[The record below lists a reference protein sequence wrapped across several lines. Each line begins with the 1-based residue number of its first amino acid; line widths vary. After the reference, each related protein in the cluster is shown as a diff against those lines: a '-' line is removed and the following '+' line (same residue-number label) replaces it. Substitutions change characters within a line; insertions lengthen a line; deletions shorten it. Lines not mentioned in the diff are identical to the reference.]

1 MAIYNKRQRRQ
12 LNPQATSTPVPPVP
26 AIKTPKKFDFTTP
39 QARSEFGRQQAA
51 PKQSALRPQILKNIQ
66 GQLAAGGP
74 DPVVAAQRAAFE
86 QDVGKERKQLVENL
100 QRYGVLGGGASA
112 GATADVLGEFAG
124 QTNIGRLQLG
134 AQEALR
140 RDQALDRAMA
150 FEQANRAA
158 AAQEAGMVGNLGG
171 VQTLAAQQMEAQQGL
186 AQGDLDLR
194 RQALA
199 AEFGIRGS
207 DAAIREAMATEDLL
221 RSGQERGQG
230 RTLFGER
237 VTAGQQFGL
246 QQRGQ
251 DLAEELGRGELELA
265 RGAETAQQ
273 RLAEAALTGQL
284 DDVQT
289 LAASQQ
295 AAQQRLAEAGLTGQ
309 LDGQRTLAGAESER
323 ARRQQTEDLAR
334 ALQQRQIE
342 GTLFRERV
350 GERERFA
357 GDESLRR
364 AQTGLVGQQAAALT
378 DQRAREAALHRER
391 VSEADRF
398 ALEEAASRRAGD
410 LTREQLAGML
420 AERQLLPGRAA
431 LEEDVARG
439 QLALQQAEG
448 RRAGD
453 LTREQIAGMLAER
466 QLMPGRAKL
475 EEDVARGQLGIAEAG
490 SSREG
495 RRLTQDIANQV
506 QQRQIAEALF
516 RERVT
521 DADRFALEEAAG
533 RRAGRQQV
541 QDIADQVQQ
550 RQMRQATFD
559 ERVSDRD
566 RFALEEAAS
575 RRAGDLTREQ
585 IAGMLTERQ
594 LMPGRFA
601 LEEDVAR
608 GQLGI
613 AEAGSS
619 REGRRLTEDLARSQ
633 QERQIRQATFDERVS
648 EADRFALE
656 ERADRRAG
664 DLTREQ
670 IAGMLAERQLMPGR
684 AALEEDVARGDLALR
699 QRADQRA
706 GRAQTEELAGS
717 QQERQMRQATF
728 DERVRERERF
738 DQEQRAQNAAIA
750 LQREQQ
756 AGMLA
761 ERQLLPGRAALEE
774 DVARGQLA
782 LQQAEGRRAGDL
794 TREQI
799 AGMLAERQ
807 LLPGRAALEEDVARG
822 QLALQQAEGRRA
834 GDLTRE
840 QIAGMLAERQ
850 LLPGRAALEEDVAR
864 GQLALQQAEGRRAGD
879 LTREQIAGMLAER
892 QLMPGRFALEEDV
905 ARGQL
910 AIGQGQLDLQGE
922 LGREGMRQE
931 GLRRTDARRA
941 VLEQAQLE
949 RERMRQQDRQFGE
962 EGRRADRALTEDLA
976 RSVQDRQ
983 IAAALHRERVTDAD
997 RFELEGDVA
1006 RAGMGLTAQQAAA
1019 LEDER
1024 AIRSALHRE
1033 RVTDR
1038 ERFTEDQQ
1046 AGRRAQ
1052 QALTE
1057 DLAGSLQRR
1066 QIEGALFRERVGE
1079 RERFEQERD
1088 LAAAGLTGRLGE
1100 DDTLQRQA
1108 LEAELTGRYGEDD
1121 TFAARTQKRQED
1133 MDALARSLAAREA
1146 EASGGVNIAGIEP
1159 AMRRM
1164 IQDENIRGLAGSTI
1178 GATERLPEGDGAGGE
1193 TELPARTPGASGVK
1207 ISGHNRSYSTQSS
1220 ARDEWEIP
1228 SEWDEVIDAGG
1239 VVDNMGRLFESPEK
1253 MQEYYDL
1260 PYGKSGGERYG
1271 TGTRSGRGVRPLATG
1286 FNRRAN

>member
-1 MAIYNKRQRRQ
+1 MMASYNKRQRRQ
-12 LNPQATSTPVPPVP
+12 FNRQATSAPVPPVP

-246 QQRGQ
+246 QERGQ
-251 DLAEELGRGELELA
+251 D
-265 RGAETAQQ
+265 
-273 RLAEAALTGQL
+273 LAEAALTGQL

-439 QLALQQAEG
+439 DLALRERAD
-448 RRAGD
+448 RRAGRAQTEELAGSVQERQMRQATFD
-453 LTREQIAGMLAER
+453 ERVRERERFDQEQRAQNAAIALQREQQAGMLAER
-466 QLMPGRAKL
+466 QLLPGRAKL

-585 IAGMLTERQ
+585 LAGMLAERQ
-594 LMPGRFA
+594 LMPERFA

-613 AEAGSS
+613 AETESS
-619 REGRRLTEDLARSQ
+619 REGRRLAEDLARSQ

-670 IAGMLAERQLMPGR
+670 IAGMLTERQLMPGR
-684 AALEEDVARGDLALR
+684 AE
-699 QRADQRA
+699 
-706 GRAQTEELAGS
+706 
-717 QQERQMRQATF
+717 
-728 DERVRERERF
+728 
-738 DQEQRAQNAAIA
+738 
-750 LQREQQ
+750 
-756 AGMLA
+756 
-761 ERQLLPGRAALEE
+761 
-774 DVARGQLA
+774 
-782 LQQAEGRRAGDL
+782 
-794 TREQI
+794 
-799 AGMLAERQ
+799 
-807 LLPGRAALEEDVARG
+807 
-822 QLALQQAEGRRA
+822 
-834 GDLTRE
+834 
-840 QIAGMLAERQ
+840 
-850 LLPGRAALEEDVAR
+850 LEEDVAR

-892 QLMPGRFALEEDV
+892 QLMPGRAALEEDI

-910 AIGQGQLDLQGE
+910 AIGQGQLALGQGELDLQGE

-1038 ERFTEDQQ
+1038 ERFTEDQK

-1066 QIEGALFRERVGE
+1066 QIEGKLFEERVGE

-1108 LEAELTGRYGEDD
+1108 LEAELTGRYGDEE
-1121 TFAARTQKRQED
+1121 TIEAKRMRQAHDLDILGRE
-1133 MDALARSLAAREA
+1133 LSAREA
-1146 EASGGVNIAGIEP
+1146 
-1159 AMRRM
+1159 R
-1164 IQDENIRGLAGSTI
+1164 
-1178 GATERLPEGDGAGGE
+1178 AGGGDIGNIIPALRQTIEDPSMRGILDPVREGERVQDLLSVGNLTTEE
-1193 TELPARTPGASGVK
+1193 TAQLQEYQTRVDRESNLMTANDWRNYNQLVAKQGLGELTRTEQAELAQYGAMMRTAEGEQMSADDWERYNYLVNRLKSSGEDT
-1207 ISGHNRSYSTQSS
+1207 SAFSHNTQS
-1220 ARDEWEIP
+1220 AI
-1228 SEWDEVIDAGG
+1228 G
-1239 VVDNMGRLFESPEK
+1239 
-1253 MQEYYDL
+1253 
-1260 PYGKSGGERYG
+1260 
-1271 TGTRSGRGVRPLATG
+1271 
-1286 FNRRAN
+1286 

>member
-1 MAIYNKRQRRQ
+1 MASYNKRQRRQ
-12 LNPQATSTPVPPVP
+12 FNRQATSAPVPPVP

-246 QQRGQ
+246 QERGQ

-284 DDVQT
+284 DDAQT

-439 QLALQQAEG
+439 DLALRERAD
-448 RRAGD
+448 RRAGRAQTEELAGSVQERQMRQATFD
-453 LTREQIAGMLAER
+453 ERVRERERFDQEQRAQNAAIALQREQQAGMLAER
-466 QLMPGRAKL
+466 QLLPGRAKL

-506 QQRQIAEALF
+506 QQRQIAGALF

-585 IAGMLTERQ
+585 LAGMLAERQ
-594 LMPGRFA
+594 LMPERFA

-613 AEAGSS
+613 AETESS
-619 REGRRLTEDLARSQ
+619 REGRRLAEDLARSQ

-670 IAGMLAERQLMPGR
+670 IAGMLTERQLMPGR
-684 AALEEDVARGDLALR
+684 AE
-699 QRADQRA
+699 
-706 GRAQTEELAGS
+706 
-717 QQERQMRQATF
+717 
-728 DERVRERERF
+728 
-738 DQEQRAQNAAIA
+738 
-750 LQREQQ
+750 
-756 AGMLA
+756 
-761 ERQLLPGRAALEE
+761 
-774 DVARGQLA
+774 
-782 LQQAEGRRAGDL
+782 
-794 TREQI
+794 
-799 AGMLAERQ
+799 
-807 LLPGRAALEEDVARG
+807 
-822 QLALQQAEGRRA
+822 
-834 GDLTRE
+834 
-840 QIAGMLAERQ
+840 
-850 LLPGRAALEEDVAR
+850 LEEDVAR

-892 QLMPGRFALEEDV
+892 QLMPGRAALEEDI

-910 AIGQGQLDLQGE
+910 AIGQGQLALGQGELDLQGE

-1038 ERFTEDQQ
+1038 ERFAEDQK

-1066 QIEGALFRERVGE
+1066 QIEGKLFEERVGE

-1108 LEAELTGRYGEDD
+1108 LEAELTGRYGDEE
-1121 TFAARTQKRQED
+1121 TIEAKRMRQAHELD
-1133 MDALARSLAAREA
+1133 ILGRELSARE
-1146 EASGGVNIAGIEP
+1146 V
-1159 AMRRM
+1159 R
-1164 IQDENIRGLAGSTI
+1164 
-1178 GATERLPEGDGAGGE
+1178 AGGGDIGNIIPALRQTIEDPSMRGILDPVREGERVQDLLSVGNLTTEE
-1193 TELPARTPGASGVK
+1193 TAQLQEYQTRVERESNLMTADDWRNYNQLVAKQGLGELTRREQAELAQYGAMMRTAEGEQMSADDWERYNYLVNRLKSSGEDT
-1207 ISGHNRSYSTQSS
+1207 SAFSHNTQS
-1220 ARDEWEIP
+1220 AI
-1228 SEWDEVIDAGG
+1228 G
-1239 VVDNMGRLFESPEK
+1239 
-1253 MQEYYDL
+1253 
-1260 PYGKSGGERYG
+1260 
-1271 TGTRSGRGVRPLATG
+1271 
-1286 FNRRAN
+1286 

>member
-1 MAIYNKRQRRQ
+1 MASYNKRQRRQ
-12 LNPQATSTPVPPVP
+12 FNRQATSAPVPPVP

-51 PKQSALRPQILKNIQ
+51 PKQRALRPQILKNIQ

-246 QQRGQ
+246 QERGQ

-284 DDVQT
+284 DDAQT

-439 QLALQQAEG
+439 DLALRERAD
-448 RRAGD
+448 RRAGRAQTEELAGSVQERQMRQATFD
-453 LTREQIAGMLAER
+453 ERVRERERFDQEQRAQNAAIALQREQQAGMLAER
-466 QLMPGRAKL
+466 QLLPGRAKL
-475 EEDVARGQLGIAEAG
+475 EEDVARGQGGIAEAG

-506 QQRQIAEALF
+506 QQRQIAGALF

-585 IAGMLTERQ
+585 LAGMLAERQ
-594 LMPGRFA
+594 LMPERFA

-613 AEAGSS
+613 AETESS
-619 REGRRLTEDLARSQ
+619 REGRRLAEDLARSQ

-670 IAGMLAERQLMPGR
+670 IAGMLTERQLM
-684 AALEEDVARGDLALR
+684 
-699 QRADQRA
+699 
-706 GRAQTEELAGS
+706 
-717 QQERQMRQATF
+717 
-728 DERVRERERF
+728 
-738 DQEQRAQNAAIA
+738 
-750 LQREQQ
+750 
-756 AGMLA
+756 
-761 ERQLLPGRAALEE
+761 
-774 DVARGQLA
+774 
-782 LQQAEGRRAGDL
+782 
-794 TREQI
+794 
-799 AGMLAERQ
+799 
-807 LLPGRAALEEDVARG
+807 
-822 QLALQQAEGRRA
+822 
-834 GDLTRE
+834 
-840 QIAGMLAERQ
+840 
-850 LLPGRAALEEDVAR
+850 PGRAALEEDVAR

-892 QLMPGRFALEEDV
+892 QLMPGRAALEEDI

-910 AIGQGQLDLQGE
+910 AIGQGQLALDQGELDLQGE

-1038 ERFTEDQQ
+1038 ERFAEDQK

-1066 QIEGALFRERVGE
+1066 QIEGKLFEERVGE

-1108 LEAELTGRYGEDD
+1108 LEAELTGRYGDEE
-1121 TFAARTQKRQED
+1121 TIEAKRMRQAHELD
-1133 MDALARSLAAREA
+1133 ILGRELSARE
-1146 EASGGVNIAGIEP
+1146 V
-1159 AMRRM
+1159 R
-1164 IQDENIRGLAGSTI
+1164 
-1178 GATERLPEGDGAGGE
+1178 AGGGDIGNIIPALRQTIEDPSMRGILDPVREGERVQDLLSVGNLTTEE
-1193 TELPARTPGASGVK
+1193 TAQLQEYQTRVERESNLMTADDWRNYNQLVAKQGLGELTRREQAELAQYGAMMRTAEGEQMSADDWERYNYLVNRLKSSGEDT
-1207 ISGHNRSYSTQSS
+1207 SAFSHNTQS
-1220 ARDEWEIP
+1220 AI
-1228 SEWDEVIDAGG
+1228 G
-1239 VVDNMGRLFESPEK
+1239 
-1253 MQEYYDL
+1253 
-1260 PYGKSGGERYG
+1260 
-1271 TGTRSGRGVRPLATG
+1271 
-1286 FNRRAN
+1286 

>member
-1 MAIYNKRQRRQ
+1 MASYNKRQRRQ
-12 LNPQATSTPVPPVP
+12 FNRQATSAPVPPVP
-26 AIKTPKKFDFTTP
+26 AIPTPKKFDFTTP

-246 QQRGQ
+246 QERGQ

-284 DDVQT
+284 DDAQT

-420 AERQLLPGRAA
+420 AERQLLPGRAE

-439 QLALQQAEG
+439 DLALRERAD
-448 RRAGD
+448 RRAGRAQTEELAGSVQERQMRQATFD
-453 LTREQIAGMLAER
+453 ERVRERERFDQEQRAQNAAIALQREQQAGMLAER
-466 QLMPGRAKL
+466 QLLPGRAKL

-585 IAGMLTERQ
+585 L
-594 LMPGRFA
+594 
-601 LEEDVAR
+601 
-608 GQLGI
+608 
-613 AEAGSS
+613 
-619 REGRRLTEDLARSQ
+619 
-633 QERQIRQATFDERVS
+633 
-648 EADRFALE
+648 
-656 ERADRRAG
+656 
-664 DLTREQ
+664 
-670 IAGMLAERQLMPGR
+670 AGMLAERQLMP
-684 AALEEDVARGDLALR
+684 E
-699 QRADQRA
+699 
-706 GRAQTEELAGS
+706 
-717 QQERQMRQATF
+717 
-728 DERVRERERF
+728 
-738 DQEQRAQNAAIA
+738 
-750 LQREQQ
+750 
-756 AGMLA
+756 
-761 ERQLLPGRAALEE
+761 
-774 DVARGQLA
+774 
-782 LQQAEGRRAGDL
+782 
-794 TREQI
+794 
-799 AGMLAERQ
+799 
-807 LLPGRAALEEDVARG
+807 
-822 QLALQQAEGRRA
+822 
-834 GDLTRE
+834 
-840 QIAGMLAERQ
+840 
-850 LLPGRAALEEDVAR
+850 
-864 GQLALQQAEGRRAGD
+864 
-879 LTREQIAGMLAER
+879 
-892 QLMPGRFALEEDV
+892 RFALEEDV
-905 ARGQL
+905 AR
-910 AIGQGQLDLQGE
+910 
-922 LGREGMRQE
+922 
-931 GLRRTDARRA
+931 
-941 VLEQAQLE
+941 V
-949 RERMRQQDRQFGE
+949 
-962 EGRRADRALTEDLA
+962 
-976 RSVQDRQ
+976 SWV
-983 IAAALHRERVTDAD
+983 
-997 RFELEGDVA
+997 
-1006 RAGMGLTAQQAAA
+1006 
-1019 LEDER
+1019 
-1024 AIRSALHRE
+1024 
-1033 RVTDR
+1033 
-1038 ERFTEDQQ
+1038 
-1046 AGRRAQ
+1046 
-1052 QALTE
+1052 
-1057 DLAGSLQRR
+1057 
-1066 QIEGALFRERVGE
+1066 
-1079 RERFEQERD
+1079 
-1088 LAAAGLTGRLGE
+1088 
-1100 DDTLQRQA
+1100 
-1108 LEAELTGRYGEDD
+1108 
-1121 TFAARTQKRQED
+1121 
-1133 MDALARSLAAREA
+1133 
-1146 EASGGVNIAGIEP
+1146 
-1159 AMRRM
+1159 
-1164 IQDENIRGLAGSTI
+1164 
-1178 GATERLPEGDGAGGE
+1178 
-1193 TELPARTPGASGVK
+1193 
-1207 ISGHNRSYSTQSS
+1207 
-1220 ARDEWEIP
+1220 
-1228 SEWDEVIDAGG
+1228 
-1239 VVDNMGRLFESPEK
+1239 
-1253 MQEYYDL
+1253 
-1260 PYGKSGGERYG
+1260 
-1271 TGTRSGRGVRPLATG
+1271 
-1286 FNRRAN
+1286 

>member
-1 MAIYNKRQRRQ
+1 MASYNKRQRRQ
-12 LNPQATSTPVPPVP
+12 FNRQATSAPVPPVP

-246 QQRGQ
+246 QERGQ

-284 DDVQT
+284 DDAQT

-309 LDGQRTLAGAESER
+309 LDGQRTLAGDESER
-323 ARRQQTEDLAR
+323 SRRQQTEDLAR

-439 QLALQQAEG
+439 DLALRERAD
-448 RRAGD
+448 RRAGRAQTEELAGSVQERQMRQATFD
-453 LTREQIAGMLAER
+453 ERVRERERFDQEQRAQNAAIALQREQQAGMLAER
-466 QLMPGRAKL
+466 QLLPGRAKL

-506 QQRQIAEALF
+506 QQRQIAGALF

-585 IAGMLTERQ
+585 LAGMLAERQ
-594 LMPGRFA
+594 LMPERFA

-613 AEAGSS
+613 AETESS
-619 REGRRLTEDLARSQ
+619 REGRRLAEDLARSQ

-670 IAGMLAERQLMPGR
+670 IAGMLTERQLMPGR
-684 AALEEDVARGDLALR
+684 AE
-699 QRADQRA
+699 
-706 GRAQTEELAGS
+706 
-717 QQERQMRQATF
+717 
-728 DERVRERERF
+728 
-738 DQEQRAQNAAIA
+738 
-750 LQREQQ
+750 
-756 AGMLA
+756 
-761 ERQLLPGRAALEE
+761 
-774 DVARGQLA
+774 
-782 LQQAEGRRAGDL
+782 
-794 TREQI
+794 
-799 AGMLAERQ
+799 
-807 LLPGRAALEEDVARG
+807 
-822 QLALQQAEGRRA
+822 
-834 GDLTRE
+834 
-840 QIAGMLAERQ
+840 
-850 LLPGRAALEEDVAR
+850 LEEDVAR

-892 QLMPGRFALEEDV
+892 QLMPGRAALEEDI

-910 AIGQGQLDLQGE
+910 AIGQGQLALGQGELDLQGE

-1038 ERFTEDQQ
+1038 ERFAEDQK

-1066 QIEGALFRERVGE
+1066 QIEGKLFEERVGE

-1108 LEAELTGRYGEDD
+1108 LEAELTGRYGDEE
-1121 TFAARTQKRQED
+1121 TIEAKRMRQAHELD
-1133 MDALARSLAAREA
+1133 ILGRELSARE
-1146 EASGGVNIAGIEP
+1146 V
-1159 AMRRM
+1159 R
-1164 IQDENIRGLAGSTI
+1164 
-1178 GATERLPEGDGAGGE
+1178 AGGGDIGNIIPALRQTIEDPSMRGILDPVREGERVQDLLSVGNLTTEE
-1193 TELPARTPGASGVK
+1193 TAQLQEYQTRVERESNLMTADDWRNYNQLVAKQGLGELTRREQAELAQYGAMMRTAEGEQMSADDWERYNYLVNRLKSSGEDT
-1207 ISGHNRSYSTQSS
+1207 SAFSHNTQS
-1220 ARDEWEIP
+1220 AI
-1228 SEWDEVIDAGG
+1228 G
-1239 VVDNMGRLFESPEK
+1239 
-1253 MQEYYDL
+1253 
-1260 PYGKSGGERYG
+1260 
-1271 TGTRSGRGVRPLATG
+1271 
-1286 FNRRAN
+1286 

>member
-1 MAIYNKRQRRQ
+1 MMASYNKRQRRQ
-12 LNPQATSTPVPPVP
+12 FNRQATSAPVPPVP

-246 QQRGQ
+246 QERGQ
-251 DLAEELGRGELELA
+251 D
-265 RGAETAQQ
+265 
-273 RLAEAALTGQL
+273 LAEAALTGQL

-439 QLALQQAEG
+439 DLALRERAD
-448 RRAGD
+448 RRAGRAQTEELAGSVQERQMRQATFD
-453 LTREQIAGMLAER
+453 ERVRERERFDQEQRAQNAAIALQREQQAGMLAER
-466 QLMPGRAKL
+466 QLLPGRAKL

-585 IAGMLTERQ
+585 LAGMLAERQ
-594 LMPGRFA
+594 LMPERFA

-613 AEAGSS
+613 AETESS
-619 REGRRLTEDLARSQ
+619 REGRRLAEDLARSQ

-670 IAGMLAERQLMPGR
+670 IAGMLTERQLMPGR
-684 AALEEDVARGDLALR
+684 AE
-699 QRADQRA
+699 
-706 GRAQTEELAGS
+706 
-717 QQERQMRQATF
+717 
-728 DERVRERERF
+728 
-738 DQEQRAQNAAIA
+738 
-750 LQREQQ
+750 
-756 AGMLA
+756 
-761 ERQLLPGRAALEE
+761 
-774 DVARGQLA
+774 
-782 LQQAEGRRAGDL
+782 
-794 TREQI
+794 
-799 AGMLAERQ
+799 
-807 LLPGRAALEEDVARG
+807 
-822 QLALQQAEGRRA
+822 
-834 GDLTRE
+834 
-840 QIAGMLAERQ
+840 
-850 LLPGRAALEEDVAR
+850 LEEDVAR

-892 QLMPGRFALEEDV
+892 QLMPGRAALEEDI

-910 AIGQGQLDLQGE
+910 AIGQGQLALGQGELDLQGE

-1038 ERFTEDQQ
+1038 ERFTEDQK

-1066 QIEGALFRERVGE
+1066 QIEGKLFEERVGE

-1108 LEAELTGRYGEDD
+1108 LEAELTGRYGDEE
-1121 TFAARTQKRQED
+1121 TIEAKRMRQAHDLDILGRE
-1133 MDALARSLAAREA
+1133 LSAREA
-1146 EASGGVNIAGIEP
+1146 
-1159 AMRRM
+1159 R
-1164 IQDENIRGLAGSTI
+1164 
-1178 GATERLPEGDGAGGE
+1178 AGGGDIGNIIPALRQTIEDPSMRGILDPVREGERVQDLLSVGNLTTEE
-1193 TELPARTPGASGVK
+1193 TAQL
-1207 ISGHNRSYSTQSS
+1207 
-1220 ARDEWEIP
+1220 
-1228 SEWDEVIDAGG
+1228 
-1239 VVDNMGRLFESPEK
+1239 
-1253 MQEYYDL
+1253 QEYQTRVDRESNLMTANDWRNYNQL
-1260 PYGKSGGERYG
+1260 VAKQGLSELTRTEQAELAQYGAMMRTAEGEQMSADDWERYNYLVN
-1271 TGTRSGRGVRPLATG
+1271 RLKSSGEDTSAFSHNT
-1286 FNRRAN
+1286 

>member
-1 MAIYNKRQRRQ
+1 MASYNKRQRRQ
-12 LNPQATSTPVPPVP
+12 FNRQATSAPVPPVP

-246 QQRGQ
+246 QERGQ
-251 DLAEELGRGELELA
+251 D
-265 RGAETAQQ
+265 
-273 RLAEAALTGQL
+273 LAEAALTGQL

-439 QLALQQAEG
+439 DLALRERAD
-448 RRAGD
+448 RRAGRAQTEELAGSVQERQMRQATFD
-453 LTREQIAGMLAER
+453 ERVRERERFDQEQRAQNAAIALQREQQAGMLAER
-466 QLMPGRAKL
+466 QLLPGRAKL

-585 IAGMLTERQ
+585 LAGMLAERQ
-594 LMPGRFA
+594 LMPERFA

-613 AEAGSS
+613 AETESS
-619 REGRRLTEDLARSQ
+619 REGRRLAEDLARSQ

-670 IAGMLAERQLMPGR
+670 IAGMLTERQLMPGR
-684 AALEEDVARGDLALR
+684 AE
-699 QRADQRA
+699 
-706 GRAQTEELAGS
+706 
-717 QQERQMRQATF
+717 
-728 DERVRERERF
+728 
-738 DQEQRAQNAAIA
+738 
-750 LQREQQ
+750 
-756 AGMLA
+756 
-761 ERQLLPGRAALEE
+761 
-774 DVARGQLA
+774 
-782 LQQAEGRRAGDL
+782 
-794 TREQI
+794 
-799 AGMLAERQ
+799 
-807 LLPGRAALEEDVARG
+807 
-822 QLALQQAEGRRA
+822 
-834 GDLTRE
+834 
-840 QIAGMLAERQ
+840 
-850 LLPGRAALEEDVAR
+850 LEEDVAR

-892 QLMPGRFALEEDV
+892 QLMPGRAALEEDI

-910 AIGQGQLDLQGE
+910 AIGQGQLALGQGELDLQGE

-1038 ERFTEDQQ
+1038 ERFTEDQK

-1066 QIEGALFRERVGE
+1066 QIEGKLFEERVGE

-1108 LEAELTGRYGEDD
+1108 LEAELTGRYGDEE
-1121 TFAARTQKRQED
+1121 TIEAKRMRQAHDLDILGRE
-1133 MDALARSLAAREA
+1133 LSAREA
-1146 EASGGVNIAGIEP
+1146 
-1159 AMRRM
+1159 R
-1164 IQDENIRGLAGSTI
+1164 
-1178 GATERLPEGDGAGGE
+1178 AGGGDIGNIIPALRQTIEDPSMRGILDPVREGERVQDLLSVGNLTTEE
-1193 TELPARTPGASGVK
+1193 TAQL
-1207 ISGHNRSYSTQSS
+1207 
-1220 ARDEWEIP
+1220 
-1228 SEWDEVIDAGG
+1228 
-1239 VVDNMGRLFESPEK
+1239 
-1253 MQEYYDL
+1253 QEYQTRVDRESNLMTANDWRNYNQL
-1260 PYGKSGGERYG
+1260 VAKQGLGELTRTEQAELAQYGAMMRTAEGEQMSADDWERYNYLVN
-1271 TGTRSGRGVRPLATG
+1271 RLKSSGEDTSAFSHNT
-1286 FNRRAN
+1286 

>member
-1 MAIYNKRQRRQ
+1 MASYNKRQRRQ
-12 LNPQATSTPVPPVP
+12 FNRQATSAPVPPVP

-246 QQRGQ
+246 QERGQ
-251 DLAEELGRGELELA
+251 D
-265 RGAETAQQ
+265 
-273 RLAEAALTGQL
+273 LAEAALTGQL

-439 QLALQQAEG
+439 DLALRERAD
-448 RRAGD
+448 RRAGRAQTEELAGSVQERQMRQATFD
-453 LTREQIAGMLAER
+453 ERVRERERFDQEQRAQNAAIALQREQQAGMLAER
-466 QLMPGRAKL
+466 QLLPGRAKL

-585 IAGMLTERQ
+585 LAGMLAERQ
-594 LMPGRFA
+594 LMPERFA

-613 AEAGSS
+613 AETESS
-619 REGRRLTEDLARSQ
+619 REGRRLAEDLARSQ

-670 IAGMLAERQLMPGR
+670 IAGMLTERQLMPGR
-684 AALEEDVARGDLALR
+684 AE
-699 QRADQRA
+699 
-706 GRAQTEELAGS
+706 
-717 QQERQMRQATF
+717 
-728 DERVRERERF
+728 
-738 DQEQRAQNAAIA
+738 
-750 LQREQQ
+750 
-756 AGMLA
+756 
-761 ERQLLPGRAALEE
+761 
-774 DVARGQLA
+774 
-782 LQQAEGRRAGDL
+782 
-794 TREQI
+794 
-799 AGMLAERQ
+799 
-807 LLPGRAALEEDVARG
+807 
-822 QLALQQAEGRRA
+822 
-834 GDLTRE
+834 
-840 QIAGMLAERQ
+840 
-850 LLPGRAALEEDVAR
+850 LEEDVAR

-892 QLMPGRFALEEDV
+892 QLMPGRAALEEDI

-910 AIGQGQLDLQGE
+910 AIGQGQLALGQGELDLQGE

-1038 ERFTEDQQ
+1038 ERFTEDQK

-1066 QIEGALFRERVGE
+1066 QIEGKLFEERVGE

-1108 LEAELTGRYGEDD
+1108 LEAELTGRYGDEE
-1121 TFAARTQKRQED
+1121 TIEAKRMRQAHDLDILGRE
-1133 MDALARSLAAREA
+1133 LSAREA
-1146 EASGGVNIAGIEP
+1146 
-1159 AMRRM
+1159 R
-1164 IQDENIRGLAGSTI
+1164 
-1178 GATERLPEGDGAGGE
+1178 AGGGDIGNIIPALRQTIEDPSMRGILDPVREGERVQDLLSVGNLTTEE
-1193 TELPARTPGASGVK
+1193 TAQLQEYQTRVDRESNLMTANDWRNYNQLVAKQGLSELTRTEQAELAQYGAMMRTAEGEQMSADDWERYNYLVNRLKSSGEDT
-1207 ISGHNRSYSTQSS
+1207 SAFSHNTQS
-1220 ARDEWEIP
+1220 AI
-1228 SEWDEVIDAGG
+1228 G
-1239 VVDNMGRLFESPEK
+1239 
-1253 MQEYYDL
+1253 
-1260 PYGKSGGERYG
+1260 
-1271 TGTRSGRGVRPLATG
+1271 
-1286 FNRRAN
+1286 

>member
-1 MAIYNKRQRRQ
+1 MASYNKRQRRQ
-12 LNPQATSTPVPPVP
+12 FNRQATSAPVPPVP

-246 QQRGQ
+246 QERGQ
-251 DLAEELGRGELELA
+251 D
-265 RGAETAQQ
+265 
-273 RLAEAALTGQL
+273 LAEAALTGQL

-439 QLALQQAEG
+439 DLALRERAD
-448 RRAGD
+448 RRAGRAQTEELAGSVQERQMRQATFD
-453 LTREQIAGMLAER
+453 ERVRERERFDQEQRAQNAAIALQREQQAGMLAER
-466 QLMPGRAKL
+466 QLLPGRAKL

-585 IAGMLTERQ
+585 LAGMLAERQ
-594 LMPGRFA
+594 LMPERFA

-613 AEAGSS
+613 AETESS
-619 REGRRLTEDLARSQ
+619 REGRRLAEDLARSQ

-670 IAGMLAERQLMPGR
+670 IAGMLTERQLMPGR
-684 AALEEDVARGDLALR
+684 AE
-699 QRADQRA
+699 
-706 GRAQTEELAGS
+706 
-717 QQERQMRQATF
+717 
-728 DERVRERERF
+728 
-738 DQEQRAQNAAIA
+738 
-750 LQREQQ
+750 
-756 AGMLA
+756 
-761 ERQLLPGRAALEE
+761 
-774 DVARGQLA
+774 
-782 LQQAEGRRAGDL
+782 
-794 TREQI
+794 
-799 AGMLAERQ
+799 
-807 LLPGRAALEEDVARG
+807 
-822 QLALQQAEGRRA
+822 
-834 GDLTRE
+834 
-840 QIAGMLAERQ
+840 
-850 LLPGRAALEEDVAR
+850 LEEDVAR

-892 QLMPGRFALEEDV
+892 QLMPGRAALEEDI

-910 AIGQGQLDLQGE
+910 AIGQGQLALGQGELDLQGE

-1038 ERFTEDQQ
+1038 ERFTEDQK

-1066 QIEGALFRERVGE
+1066 QIEGKLFEERVGE

-1108 LEAELTGRYGEDD
+1108 LEAELTGRYGDEE
-1121 TFAARTQKRQED
+1121 TIEAKRMRQAHDLDILGRE
-1133 MDALARSLAAREA
+1133 LSAREA
-1146 EASGGVNIAGIEP
+1146 
-1159 AMRRM
+1159 R
-1164 IQDENIRGLAGSTI
+1164 
-1178 GATERLPEGDGAGGE
+1178 AGGGDIGNIIPALRQTIEDPSMRGILDPVREGERVQDLLSVGNLTTEE
-1193 TELPARTPGASGVK
+1193 TAQLQEYQTRVDRESNLMTANDWRNYNQLVAKQGLGELTRTEQAELAQYGAMMRTAEGEQMSADDWERYNYLVNRLKSSGEDT
-1207 ISGHNRSYSTQSS
+1207 SAFSHNTQS
-1220 ARDEWEIP
+1220 AI
-1228 SEWDEVIDAGG
+1228 G
-1239 VVDNMGRLFESPEK
+1239 
-1253 MQEYYDL
+1253 
-1260 PYGKSGGERYG
+1260 
-1271 TGTRSGRGVRPLATG
+1271 
-1286 FNRRAN
+1286 

>member
-1 MAIYNKRQRRQ
+1 MASYNKRQRRQ
-12 LNPQATSTPVPPVP
+12 FNRQATSAPVPPVP

-246 QQRGQ
+246 QERGQ

-284 DDVQT
+284 DDAQT

-439 QLALQQAEG
+439 DLALRERAD
-448 RRAGD
+448 RRAGRAQTEELAGSVQERQMRQATFD
-453 LTREQIAGMLAER
+453 ERVRERERFDQEQRAQNAAIALQREQQAGMLAER
-466 QLMPGRAKL
+466 QLLPGRAKL

-506 QQRQIAEALF
+506 QQRQIAGALF

-585 IAGMLTERQ
+585 LAGMLAERQ
-594 LMPGRFA
+594 LMPERFA

-613 AEAGSS
+613 AETESS
-619 REGRRLTEDLARSQ
+619 REGRRLAEDLARSQ

-670 IAGMLAERQLMPGR
+670 IAGMLTERQLMPGR
-684 AALEEDVARGDLALR
+684 AE
-699 QRADQRA
+699 
-706 GRAQTEELAGS
+706 
-717 QQERQMRQATF
+717 
-728 DERVRERERF
+728 
-738 DQEQRAQNAAIA
+738 
-750 LQREQQ
+750 
-756 AGMLA
+756 
-761 ERQLLPGRAALEE
+761 
-774 DVARGQLA
+774 
-782 LQQAEGRRAGDL
+782 
-794 TREQI
+794 
-799 AGMLAERQ
+799 
-807 LLPGRAALEEDVARG
+807 
-822 QLALQQAEGRRA
+822 
-834 GDLTRE
+834 
-840 QIAGMLAERQ
+840 
-850 LLPGRAALEEDVAR
+850 LEEDVAR

-892 QLMPGRFALEEDV
+892 QLMPGRAALEEDI

-910 AIGQGQLDLQGE
+910 AIGQGQLALGQGELDLQGE

-1038 ERFTEDQQ
+1038 ERFAEDQK

-1066 QIEGALFRERVGE
+1066 QIEGKLFEERVGE

-1108 LEAELTGRYGEDD
+1108 LEAELTGRYGDEE
-1121 TFAARTQKRQED
+1121 TIEAKRMRQAHELD
-1133 MDALARSLAAREA
+1133 ILGRELAARE
-1146 EASGGVNIAGIEP
+1146 V
-1159 AMRRM
+1159 R
-1164 IQDENIRGLAGSTI
+1164 
-1178 GATERLPEGDGAGGE
+1178 AGGGDIGNIIPALRQTIEDPSMRGILDPVREGERVQDLLSVGNLTTEE
-1193 TELPARTPGASGVK
+1193 TAQLQEYQTRVERESNLMTADDWRNYNQLVAKQGLGELTRREQAELAQYGAMMRTAEGEQMSADDWERYNYLVNRLKSSGEDT
-1207 ISGHNRSYSTQSS
+1207 SAFSHNTQS
-1220 ARDEWEIP
+1220 AI
-1228 SEWDEVIDAGG
+1228 G
-1239 VVDNMGRLFESPEK
+1239 
-1253 MQEYYDL
+1253 
-1260 PYGKSGGERYG
+1260 
-1271 TGTRSGRGVRPLATG
+1271 
-1286 FNRRAN
+1286 